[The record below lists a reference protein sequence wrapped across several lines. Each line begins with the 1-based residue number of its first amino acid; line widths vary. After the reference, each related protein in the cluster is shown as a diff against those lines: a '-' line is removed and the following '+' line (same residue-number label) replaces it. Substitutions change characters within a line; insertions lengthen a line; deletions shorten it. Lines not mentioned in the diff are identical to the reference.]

1 MAASEKPGTKGQAWF
16 CTTGLPSD
24 VVVEVNEMTFHLH
37 KFPLMSK
44 SRRLH
49 DLITEQETNPIAFSS
64 TRDQTSTSAAAEPGD
79 DDDDDEVAG
88 VDEIEEVHC
97 HIVLSDFP
105 GGSDTFELAAKFSY
119 GVKIDLTASNV
130 APLRCAGEFLD
141 MTEEY
146 SEDNLISKT
155 ERFFSQSVLKSLKDS
170 IKALK
175 SCERL
180 MPLAESLG
188 ISQRCIDSIA
198 SRASSADPTLF
209 GWPVN
214 DGVGATNGGRDSS
227 SQILWN
233 GIETSRRRK
242 GLARATNADSWL
254 EELAILSLPFFKRL
268 ISAMKDRDL
277 SPDMI
282 ESCLIHYAKKCIPGI
297 SRTNRKPSSSTSSSS
312 LVVSESEQ
320 RELLETVISNLPLE
334 KSSARSSTATRF
346 LFGLLRTANILN
358 ISETSKSTLEKK
370 LGSQLEQATLDDLLI
385 PSYSYLNE
393 TLYDVDCVERI
404 LAHFLDGLQH
414 RNTDG
419 IEDEDEA
426 GDGGEINSPALML
439 VGKLIDGYLSEIA
452 SDANLKPERFYNLAM
467 SLPDQARLFH
477 DGLYRAVDVYLKSH
491 PSTADSDRERIS
503 SVLDCQKLTLEACT
517 HAAQNERLPLRAVVQ
532 VLFFEQLQ
540 LRHAI
545 AENLI
550 AVEAAQTDAGRPSV
564 LRREQEEAEEVD
576 EDNQNDEVEEELPRA
591 AAHDGG
597 AGGVVSST
605 WRAAVREN
613 QVLRLDM
620 DSMRTRVHQLERECS
635 TMRKVI
641 EKIDKAGPVG
651 EEGGGGG
658 GSLVKGWRGSL
669 TRRFGCKFKTQ
680 VCDSHEP
687 SVVDVRKG
695 GGGGGGGGGRRL
707 HHHQS

>member
-1 MAASEKPGTKGQAWF
+1 MVVPPEKTISKGQAWF

-24 VVVEVNEMTFHLH
+24 VVVEVDDMTFHLH

-44 SRRLH
+44 SRKLH
-49 DLITEQETNPIAFSS
+49 DLITEQETNPSGFFSA
-64 TRDQTSTSAAAEPGD
+64 RDRNPDSASADEPGGGD
-79 DDDDDEVAG
+79 DG
-88 VDEIEEVHC
+88 GDEIEEVHC
-97 HIVLSDFP
+97 HIVLNDFP
-105 GGSDTFELAAKFSY
+105 GGSETFELAAKFCY

-130 APLRCAGEFLD
+130 APLRCAGEFLE

-155 ERFFSQSVLKSLKDS
+155 ERFLSQSVLKSLKDS
-170 IKALK
+170 VRALK

-180 MPLAESLG
+180 MPLAETLG
-188 ISQRCIDSIA
+188 IAQRCVDSVA
-198 SRASSADPTLF
+198 SRASTADPTLF
-209 GWPVN
+209 GWPVS
-214 DGVGATNGGRDSS
+214 DGAAAAAIATSSRDASKL
-227 SQILWN
+227 ILWN
-233 GIETSRRRK
+233 GIETGRRRK
-242 GLARATNADSWL
+242 GLGRASNAESWL
-254 EELAILSLPFFKRL
+254 EELALLSLPFFQRL
-268 ISAMKDRDL
+268 IVAMRSRDL
-277 SPDMI
+277 SSDMI
-282 ESCLIHYAKKCIPGI
+282 ESCLMHYAKKCIPGI
-297 SRTNRKPSSSTSSSS
+297 SRMNRKPSSSSSS
-312 LVVSESEQ
+312 VVSESEQ

-334 KSSARSSTATRF
+334 KTSTRSSSATRF
-346 LFGLLRTANILN
+346 FFGLLRTANILN
-358 ISETSKSTLEKK
+358 VSESSKAALEKK

-404 LAHFLDGLQH
+404 LANFLDGLEE
-414 RNTDG
+414 RNSIV
-419 IEDEDEA
+419 IEGDET
-426 GDGGEINSPALML
+426 GGGNGVRSPSLML

-452 SDANLKPERFYNLAM
+452 SDANLKPEKFCNLAM

-477 DGLYRAVDVYLKSH
+477 DGLYRAVDVYLKAH
-491 PSTADSDRERIS
+491 PSISESDREKICG
-503 SVLDCQKLTLEACT
+503 VLDCQKLTLEACT

-564 LRREQEEAEEVD
+564 LRRERLNEEDGNEDDDDDEDVGEAENE
-576 EDNQNDEVEEELPRA
+576 NLPGVSA
-591 AAHDGG
+591 AEGD
-597 AGGVVSST
+597 T
-605 WRAAVREN
+605 WRAAVRQN

-641 EKIDKAGPVG
+641 EKIDKQGPPGTGNAGD
-651 EEGGGGG
+651 GGG
-658 GSLVKGWRGSL
+658 GSGKGWRGSL

-687 SVVDVRKG
+687 SVVDTRR
-695 GGGGGGGGGRRL
+695 GRR
-707 HHHQS
+707 HPNQRYQHQHQQ